1 MKKSWLLLLGALFL
15 FAINGVQAQTLS
27 KAEKKALKKEL
38 KAYKKQPETYSNLK
52 TQQKKEVKSL
62 TEEITSVKSQLS
74 DAQSENEELRAK
86 LGILQ
91 AKYNDLI
98 TVSQQG
104 PQLPNGT
111 VYQVQMGYYEY
122 LNLESFNK
130 AMKYIKAEDADGAK
144 RYIIGYFQNVEA
156 ALEFRK
162 DIQTLGV
169 KDAFVTQYIDGKR
182 IMDFE
187 AVKKK

>member
-1 MKKSWLLLLGALFL
+1 
-15 FAINGVQAQTLS
+15 
-27 KAEKKALKKEL
+27 
-38 KAYKKQPETYSNLK
+38 
-52 TQQKKEVKSL
+52 
-62 TEEITSVKSQLS
+62 
-74 DAQSENEELRAK
+74 
-86 LGILQ
+86 
-91 AKYNDLI
+91 
-98 TVSQQG
+98 
-104 PQLPNGT
+104 
-111 VYQVQMGYYEY
+111 
-122 LNLESFNK
+122 
-130 AMKYIKAEDADGAK
+130 MKYIKAEDADGAK